1 MLNRPF
7 NKNVSKWVERVPR
20 SDEYIVT
27 ASLLKE
33 FCVNIL
39 NKLDVPR
46 DEARITAEVLV
57 LADLRGIESHGVSR
71 LPRYAKR
78 LMNGW
83 MRSKAKMIIKRETP
97 ISISIDAENSIGQVV
112 AQKTMERCIEK
123 AKKSY
128 ISFASVAN
136 SNHFGIAGYY
146 AMMALQHN
154 MIGICMS
161 NAWPLVVPTLGI
173 TPILGTNPMAV
184 AIPSLK
190 EPAFVLDM
198 ASSVVPIG
206 KMEVYK
212 RHKKAVPSGWAI
224 DEKGSPALDAET
236 VMRCVYKSNRG
247 GLLPLGGFEE
257 TAGYKGYGLAMLID
271 ILSGIL
277 PAASFGPHVGSP
289 EDPRPSNIGHFMG
302 VIDIDAF
309 TPVDEFKERMDT
321 LIQTVKESAKADGQN
336 RIFIHGEK
344 EFELEHEYKKK
355 GIPLYYKVWEN
366 LKNLADEVGVEFTL

>member
-1 MLNRPF
+1 MD
-7 NKNVSKWVERVPR
+7 KVPR
-20 SDEYIVT
+20 LEEQIVS
-27 ASLLKE
+27 AELLKE
-33 FCVNIL
+33 FCANVL
-39 NKLDVPR
+39 KKLQVPQ
-46 DEARITAEVLV
+46 DEAQITAEVLV
-57 LADLRGIESHGVSR
+57 SADLRGIESHGVSR

-83 MRSKAKMIIKRETP
+83 MRSKAKMVIKRETP
-97 ISISIDAENSIGQVV
+97 ISISIDAQNSIGQVV
-112 AQKTMERCIEK
+112 AYRTMERCIQK

-128 ISFASVAN
+128 ICFASVAN

-154 MIGICMS
+154 LIGICMS
-161 NAWPLVVPTLGI
+161 NAWPLVVPTFGI
-173 TPILGTNPMAV
+173 TPILGTNPIAIAV
-184 AIPSLK
+184 PSLK
-190 EPAFVLDM
+190 EKPFVLDM

-212 RHKKAVPSGWAI
+212 RHKKAVPVGWAI
-224 DEKGSPALDAET
+224 DEKGNPAIDTET
-236 VMRCVYKSNRG
+236 VMRCVYKSNKG
-247 GLLPLGGFEE
+247 GLLPLGGLVE

-289 EDPRPSNIGHFMG
+289 EDPRPSNIGHFIG
-302 VIDIDAF
+302 VIDVNAF
-309 TPVDEFKERMDT
+309 TPVDKFKERMDG
-321 LIQTVKESAKADGQN
+321 LIHAVKESAKADGQN

-344 EFELEHEYKKK
+344 EFELEDEYKKK

-366 LKNLADEVGVEFTL
+366 LENLADQVGVEFPL